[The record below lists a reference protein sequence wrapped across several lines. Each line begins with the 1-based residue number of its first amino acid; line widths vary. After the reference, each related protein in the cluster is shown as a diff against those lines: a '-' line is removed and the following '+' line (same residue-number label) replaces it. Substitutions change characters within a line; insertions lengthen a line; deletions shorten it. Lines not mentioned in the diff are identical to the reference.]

1 MRIGIDLHAINEFM
15 QGSQTYIYNITKS
28 LIEIDDSNEYF
39 LYFTGKESTFE
50 ALFLHKTNV
59 HCKIIKPVT
68 RFIRIPIAFPL
79 KLAIDRVDIFHCQYM
94 GWKFS
99 CPFVVS
105 LHDII
110 HETDPKLYPTF
121 NRFLM
126 SLFYP
131 ISARLAAKV
140 LTISNYTKEQIFKIY
155 KIPRKKIEVIYCGV
169 SDEFRVIKDQTKI
182 RHIAAKYGIQGPYIL
197 FVGRIEPRKN
207 IIRLIRAF
215 RALRSETK
223 NNHKLVIAGM
233 QDDQF
238 KDFNRQIGK
247 MQSEDGVLF
256 TGRVSRRDLPYIY
269 NGADL
274 FVYPSYG
281 EGFGLPPLEAMA
293 CGVPVITSNTTS
305 LPEVVGD
312 AGVMIDPY
320 DTGELVASMK
330 RLLSDESLCNRLRQA
345 GLQRATHFTWETAAK
360 ETLKV
365 YQEINGLRQH

>member
-1 MRIGIDLHAINEFM
+1 VRIGIDLHAINDFM

-28 LIEIDDSNEYF
+28 LMEIDDSNEYF
-39 LYFTGKESTFE
+39 LYFTSKESIFE
-50 ALFLHKTNV
+50 ALFLQKKNV
-59 HCKIIKPVT
+59 HCKIIKPAT

-110 HETDPKLYPTF
+110 HETAPKLYPTF
-121 NRFLM
+121 NRYLM

-155 KIPRKKIEVIYCGV
+155 KIPRNKIEVIYCGV
-169 SDEFRVIKDQTKI
+169 SNEFRVIKDQTKI
-182 RHIAAKYGIQGPYIL
+182 KHIVAKYGIQGPYIL

-215 RALRSETK
+215 LALRSETK
-223 NNHKLVIAGM
+223 INHKLVIAGM
-233 QDDQF
+233 KDEQF
-238 KDFNRQIGK
+238 KNFNRQIDK
-247 MQSEDGVLF
+247 MQSEESVLF
-256 TGRVSRRDLPYIY
+256 AGRVSQSDLPYMY

-330 RLLSDESLCNRLRQA
+330 RLLSDESHCHRLRQA
-345 GLQRATHFTWETAAK
+345 GLQRAAHFTWEEAAK

-365 YQEINGLRQH
+365 YQEINDLPQY